1 MWGTLMFS
9 YGKFSWDKIKQ
20 AGFYFRKLL
29 FFLSVSTKWEALQN
43 TKSVLNMIHLIVVFG
58 VSFISVCWKLN
69 LQHDVTIISQ
79 AGATVWAARSG
90 SVQQGAVQ
98 DTDGNHE
105 QHLNSKSTYR
115 LVGAFYCISRSSSVN
130 WTETGLKLDLTP
142 TNQTCA
148 VKTSQA
154 TWAFFAAF
162 NCTSCSSSLCS
173 SPGSPA
179 CFIWAF
185 SRMSRS
191 SSASWPPAG
200 VTQVWK

>member
-130 WTETGLKLDLTP
+130 WTETGPKLDLNWTETGP
-142 TNQTCA
+142 DSN
-148 VKTSQA
+148 KS
-154 TWAFFAAF
+154 
-162 NCTSCSSSLCS
+162 NMCSKNISGHLSL
-173 SPGSPA
+173 
-179 CFIWAF
+179 F
-185 SRMSRS
+185 RS
-191 SSASWPPAG
+191 F
-200 VTQVWK
+200 